1 MLLSEDV
8 LDAIEDE
15 EEEEASD
22 QKVNK
27 QTSRVQIKKA
37 NSVKKFDDNAD
48 PNESETFSD
57 FIPLKTY
64 A

>member
-1 MLLSEDV
+1 LLLSEDV

-37 NSVKKFDDNAD
+37 NAD